1 MYHFILPPS
10 LQTPNGKMT
19 AVDHLSMDMFEDQIT
34 SLLGHN
40 GAGEFSMSTA
50 TITLYI
56 RTICTQ
62 ITLIHRH
69 ITYNYIIHT
78 HHVHTNYTHTHITYN
93 YIIHTHHVYIVKHT
107 CTAHLL
113 TVLLHDLVVDDWYII

>member
-78 HHVHTNYTHTHITYN
+78 HHV
-93 YIIHTHHVYIVKHT
+93 YIVKYT